1 MSKKAFDKFFVANL
15 RRIAQMVNP
24 YIKEKQ
30 KLVEEIKKREDRIKV
45 LDEQINNL
53 DGHIRSVSGGYG
65 VEDLIERKVETKI
78 NEEGKETKMVKWVL
92 KYPETIFPE
101 KTEEEINPDILA
113 TTEEVKEEQK
123 KVDIDSEE
131 FEIN

>member
-92 KYPETIFPE
+92 KYPETIVPE